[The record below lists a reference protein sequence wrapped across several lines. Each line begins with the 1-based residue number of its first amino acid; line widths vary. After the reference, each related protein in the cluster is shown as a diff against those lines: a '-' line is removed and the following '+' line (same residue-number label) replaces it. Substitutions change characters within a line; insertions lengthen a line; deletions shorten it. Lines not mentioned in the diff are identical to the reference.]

1 MRGGVGIRMGMRS
14 RMKRN
19 EVVLPDGPTARGAGV
34 DAFLTGLA
42 GSFFLLLPLVGWKW
56 LVIAAEA
63 VDEAAVAFAGAFGGG
78 GCGPGDGAEEFA
90 LFGSFEASFFAGFGF
105 AVERLGY
112 GGGGS
117 LLA

>member
-1 MRGGVGIRMGMRS
+1 MKLSCRTGPLRVGRAFARLFNWS
-14 RMKRN
+14 CRF
-19 EVVLPDGPTARGAGV
+19 VL
-34 DAFLTGLA
+34 
-42 GSFFLLLPLVGWKW
+42 LLLPLVGIIF
-56 LVIAAEA
+56 LVIGTHSSVIASEA
-63 VDEAAVAFAGAFGGG
+63 VDEAAVPFVGALGGG

-112 GGGGS
+112 CGGAS